1 MGQMN
6 VLRIF
11 FNLKNEDRGVKSDL
25 AVPSEKFLECRG
37 FYLQE
42 SRSVLR

>member
-6 VLRIF
+6 VLRIL
-11 FNLKNEDRGVKSDL
+11 FNLKNEDRGVESDL

-37 FYLQE
+37 FYLQA
-42 SRSVLR
+42 SRSLLR